1 MPPWFT
7 CQGPC
12 LSTCQKHANFS
23 FLRTNVLI
31 LMPTCHKLC
40 QCFLWS
46 ANVLNGLSI
55 FQLDVPACQ
64 NPCQYFKNS
73 SYKMLREISILY
85 YYIKK
90 FCIVLGITVIL
101 IICICIVHKNYII
114 LHLYISGHIK
124 ERSVKFSLVR
134 NENINIKR
142 PGFYAL
148 QVKSVFSNFPR
159 LTQLKKT
166 KNTCKYC
173 DLLEWR
179 ST

>member
-1 MPPWFT
+1 
-7 CQGPC
+7 
-12 LSTCQKHANFS
+12 
-23 FLRTNVLI
+23 
-31 LMPTCHKLC
+31 
-40 QCFLWS
+40 
-46 ANVLNGLSI
+46 
-55 FQLDVPACQ
+55 
-64 NPCQYFKNS
+64 
-73 SYKMLREISILY
+73 MLREISILY
-85 YYIKK
+85 YYVKK

-124 ERSVKFSLVR
+124 EKGVKFSLVR